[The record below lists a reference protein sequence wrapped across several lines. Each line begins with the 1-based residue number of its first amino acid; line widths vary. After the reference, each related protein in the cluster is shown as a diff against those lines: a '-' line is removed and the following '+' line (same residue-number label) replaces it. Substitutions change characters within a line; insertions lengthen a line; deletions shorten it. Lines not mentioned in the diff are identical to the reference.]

1 MEIPI
6 LPPPTEQIRVLSTVY
21 TVEIL
26 TIEMDNLVA
35 QIDKVK
41 ANISAAIVQIQT
53 DRSSLVDLQTKLL
66 LLYVKE
72 TGTFPP
78 T

>member
-1 MEIPI
+1 MELPI
-6 LPPPTEQIRVLSTVY
+6 LPPQTEQIRVLSSVY

-26 TIEMDNLVA
+26 TIEMADLVV

-41 ANISAAIVQIQT
+41 ANISAAVVQIQT
-53 DRSSLVDLQTKLL
+53 DRSIVVDLQTKLM

-78 T
+78 M

>member
-66 LLYVKE
+66 LLY
-72 TGTFPP
+72 GFIYML
-78 T
+78 

>member
-1 MEIPI
+1 ME
-6 LPPPTEQIRVLSTVY
+6 LPQTEKIRVLSTLY

-26 TIEMDNLVA
+26 TIEMADLVV

-41 ANISAAIVQIQT
+41 ENISAAIVQIQT
-53 DRSSLVDLQTKLL
+53 DRSVVVDLQTKLM

-72 TGTFPP
+72 TGKLPP